1 MRITHELLKEPTLG
15 YDSLLRIE
23 AEGKNIGYPTT
34 FEFIRR
40 EDGDLAWIGMG
51 TETFMNMMID
61 FHTLSLLTIELALNA
76 QFKQFES
83 TTFRVTTIKTT
94 LD

>member
-1 MRITHELLKEPTLG
+1 MRITHELLKESTLG

-34 FEFIRR
+34 FEFIKRQ
-40 EDGDLAWIGMG
+40 DGDVAWIEMG
-51 TETFMNMMID
+51 IETFINMMID
-61 FHTLSLLTIELALNA
+61 FPTLSLFTIELSLNA

-94 LD
+94 FL